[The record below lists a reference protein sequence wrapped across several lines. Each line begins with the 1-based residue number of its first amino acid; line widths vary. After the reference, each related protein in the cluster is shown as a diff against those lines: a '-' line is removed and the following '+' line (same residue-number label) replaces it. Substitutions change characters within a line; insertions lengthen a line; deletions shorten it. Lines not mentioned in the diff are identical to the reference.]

1 MFRVKM
7 CRYLTASATIAQLMV
22 VVLYL
27 CIVIQKALKITF
39 LVGEKYFSSW
49 KNEKRLLGERP
60 DC

>member
-1 MFRVKM
+1 M
-7 CRYLTASATIAQLMV
+7 CRHRTASATIAQLMV
-22 VVLYL
+22 AVLYL

-49 KNEKRLLGERP
+49 KNEKRLLGESP